1 MARALG
7 KGLVVA
13 AVATAAALLI
23 SVEAFAF
30 SLVVFDRKAGC
41 GAAGELCDLNAVAA
55 ALTGAGFGL
64 ATFVGTAV
72 AGCLVAIG
80 SVTGAKIAV
89 GSTFALLFVGH
100 LSLLL

>member
-7 KGLVVA
+7 KGLLIAGVA
-13 AVATAAALLI
+13 AAAAVLI
-23 SVEAFAF
+23 AVEAFAF
-30 SLVVFDRKAGC
+30 SLVVYDHEAEC
-41 GAAGELCDLNAVAA
+41 GPTGARCDLNALAA

-72 AGCLVAIG
+72 AGCLVAVG
-80 SVTGAKIAV
+80 SATGARIAV

-100 LSLLL
+100 LSLLV